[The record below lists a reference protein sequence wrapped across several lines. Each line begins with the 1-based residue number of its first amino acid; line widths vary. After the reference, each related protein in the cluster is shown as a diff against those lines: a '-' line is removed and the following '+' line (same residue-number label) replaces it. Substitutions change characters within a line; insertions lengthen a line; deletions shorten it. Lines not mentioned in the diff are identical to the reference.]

1 MAEPVLMK
9 GNEAIGEAAILAG
22 CRFFAGYPITPQ
34 NELPAYMAGRLPEVG
49 GVFVQAES
57 ELSAINMIYGAAAAG
72 ARAMTSSSSPGISLK
87 QEGISYLAGSELP
100 CVVVNVMRAGPGL
113 GGIQASQSDYFQA
126 TRGGGHGDYR
136 TLVYAPAS
144 VQELVELTMAAF
156 EAADRYRNPVMILAD
171 GILGQMMEPV
181 DFSRLP
187 DVTIPDKP
195 WAITGARGR
204 PRNIITSLYLDPE
217 VLERHNQKLQEK
229 YRRMAEQEVR
239 FECRGPEK
247 AELVMVAYGTSA
259 RIAWTAMELAR
270 AEGISVGLLRPI
282 TLWPFPSQPI
292 RQCLDRGARGFLVV
306 EMSAGQMV
314 EDVQLAVA
322 GQAPVCFHGRTG
334 GMVPV
339 PNDIVVELKK
349 MARVGGRKYA

>member
-1 MAEPVLMK
+1 MAELVLMK

-34 NELPAYMAGRLPEVG
+34 NELPAYMARRLPEVG
-49 GVFVQAES
+49 GVFIQAES
-57 ELSAINMIYGAAAAG
+57 EVAAINMIYGAAAAG
-72 ARAMTSSSSPGISLK
+72 GRAMTSSSSPGVSLK

-136 TLVYAPAS
+136 LLVYAPAS
-144 VQELVELTMAAF
+144 VQELVELTMVAF

-181 DFSRLP
+181 SFSSLP
-187 DVTIPDKP
+187 KPAVPEKP
-195 WAITGARGR
+195 WATTGARGR

-229 YRRMAEQEVR
+229 YRRMAEQEPR
-239 FECRGPEK
+239 FDYRGPEK
-247 AELVMVAYGTSA
+247 AELVIVAYGTAARVARSA
-259 RIAWTAMELAR
+259 MDLAR
-270 AEGISVGLLRPI
+270 AEGLSVGLIRPI
-282 TLWPFPSQPI
+282 TLWPFPSQPFE
-292 RQCLDRGARGFLVV
+292 QCLARGTRGFLVV

-314 EDVQLAVA
+314 EDVRLAVE
-322 GQAPVCFHGRTG
+322 GRAPVGFHGRTG

-339 PNDIVVELKK
+339 PQDVVLKLKEL
-349 MARVGGRKYA
+349 ARAGGRKYA